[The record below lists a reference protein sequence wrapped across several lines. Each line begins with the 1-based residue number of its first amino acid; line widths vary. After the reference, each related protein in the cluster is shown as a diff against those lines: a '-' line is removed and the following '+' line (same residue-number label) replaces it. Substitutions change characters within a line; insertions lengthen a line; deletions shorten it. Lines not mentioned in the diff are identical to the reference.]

1 VVNCLTPILFYY
13 LFLTLILQY
22 VNELFVSTSHAILFL
37 ERLVPYGCITSDNV
51 IM

>member
-22 VNELFVSTSHAILFL
+22 VNELFVRILPTLRSETVIPFL
-37 ERLVPYGCITSDNV
+37 LPVRATK
-51 IM
+51 